1 MMKRHVLWPAALAAT
16 LALAACGGDGG
27 DGPNPMDPALP
38 PAPPTPQPVASIDRI
53 EPLDTIGL
61 KLAPLQK
68 EQAVPA
74 ASRLP
79 AGAAV
84 PRVALGPLD
93 QAKAAVAP
101 RPGLLMIGQGRAVPA
116 TAAEADLAAQL
127 KWNALGDG
135 SQVAALAFSA
145 EGAQAI
151 RLGVLARQLPA
162 GAVLRFYGAS
172 DEVVE
177 MTAAQ
182 VDALRR
188 TNEAGGLTGDAARM
202 VWGPDT
208 AGAVSTLEVQIP
220 AGAAAGQVKLAVPLL
235 SHLTQTAAQ
244 AMTDGSA
251 KFGGTSDIGASC
263 SANVDMMCEQSIPV
277 ESRSVAKLEF
287 VAEGGG
293 TALCTGTL
301 LNDSLGSRTPYVLTA
316 SHCIPGQTEAG
327 SLITYWFF
335 RSAYCN
341 SSPVY
346 DGSMTRVTGGARLLQ
361 ADMSVDHALLQM
373 VAQPPAGVLYA
384 GSYFGWDTLPNPAQ
398 PNDPE
403 SISLAPTTVVFGIH
417 HPMGDLQKFSSGAI
431 AAYSTCG
438 GGYTGL
444 DCFSSSMSVEGGTG
458 YVVQLGHGVTQEGSS
473 GSALFASSD
482 KGVHYVVGALTGGPT
497 DICTNPQD
505 RWAVYGRFDQAFYHG
520 LKTWL
525 NPTPDTNK

>member
-1 MMKRHVLWPAALAAT
+1 MMKRHVLWPAVLAAT

-27 DGPNPMDPALP
+27 DGPNPKDPSLPPSPP
-38 PAPPTPQPVASIDRI
+38 PAPPVASIDRI
-53 EPLDTIGL
+53 EPLDTAGM
-61 KLAPLQK
+61 KLAAAPK
-68 EQAVPA
+68 EQAAPA
-74 ASRLP
+74 VSRLP

-84 PRVALGPLD
+84 PRVALGPLNS
-93 QAKAAVAP
+93 AKAAP
-101 RPGLLMIGQGRAVPA
+101 RAGLLMIGQGRAVEA
-116 TAAEADLAAQL
+116 TANAADLAAQL
-127 KWNALGDG
+127 KWNTLGDG
-135 SQVAALAFSA
+135 TQVAALAFSA
-145 EGAQAI
+145 QGAQAI

-182 VDALRR
+182 IDALRR
-188 TNEAGGLTGDAARM
+188 TNEAGGLAGDAARM

-220 AGAAAGQVKLAVPLL
+220 AGASASQVQLAVPLL

-244 AMTDGSA
+244 AAKDGSPE
-251 KFGGTSDIGASC
+251 FGGTSDIGASC
-263 SANVDMMCEQSIPV
+263 GANVDVMCQQPVPV
-277 ESRSVAKLEF
+277 ETRSVTKLEF
-287 VAEGGG
+287 VVEGGG

-335 RSAYCN
+335 RAAYCN

-346 DGSMTRVTGGARLLQ
+346 DAAMTRVTGGARLLQ

-373 VAQPPAGVLYA
+373 VSQPPANVVYA

-403 SISLAPTTVVFGIH
+403 SISVAPTTGAFGIH
-417 HPMGDLQKFSSGAI
+417 HPQGDLQKFSLGTI

-438 GGYTGL
+438 GGYTGIGCS
-444 DCFSSSMSVEGGTG
+444 DAMSVEGGTG
-458 YVVQLGHGVTQEGSS
+458 YIVEWAQGVDQGGSS
-473 GSALFASSD
+473 GSALFVSSA
-482 KGVHYVVGALTGGPT
+482 KGTHYVVGALTGGPD
-497 DICTNPQD
+497 DICTNTQH
-505 RWAVYGRFDQAFYHG
+505 RWAIYGRFDQAFYHG

-525 NPTPDTNK
+525 NPAPATNK